1 MRLFIAVP
9 VPEYIADDLA
19 DLCSGIPGA
28 RWVPPENFHIT
39 LRFLGEIDGAQAD
52 DVHEALSRII
62 APGFEISLS
71 SVGTFGDQKK
81 TRALWAGV
89 DPSPALVH
97 LRDKVES
104 AAVRAGL
111 PPEPRR
117 FKPHVTLARFKNGS
131 AMAPEIHQ
139 FITRNALYRSE
150 AFFVERFTLFQSFLG
165 GEGAIYRP
173 EVDYELARRAA

>member
-1 MRLFIAVP
+1 MRLFVAVP
-9 VPEYIADDLA
+9 VPEHIADDLA

-52 DVHEALSRII
+52 DVHESLSRIA
-62 APGFEISLS
+62 APGFELSLAS
-71 SVGTFGDQKK
+71 MGAFGDQKK

-89 DPSPALVH
+89 DPSQSLSH

-117 FKPHVTLARFKNGS
+117 FKPHVTLARFRNGNGL
-131 AMAPEIHQ
+131 APEIHQ

-150 AFFVERFTLFQSFLG
+150 PFVVDHFTLFQSFLG

-173 EVDYELARRAA
+173 EVEYELARRAA

>member
-1 MRLFIAVP
+1 MRLFVAVP
-9 VPEYIADDLA
+9 VPEHIGDELA
-19 DLCSGIPGA
+19 DICSGIPGA

-39 LRFLGEIDGAQAD
+39 LRFLGELDGAQAD
-52 DVHEALSRII
+52 DVHEALSGIS
-62 APGFEISLS
+62 APSFELSLAT
-71 SVGTFGDQKK
+71 VGRFGDAKK
-81 TRALWAGV
+81 ARSIWAGV
-89 DPSPALVH
+89 DPNPSLTH

-131 AMAPEIHQ
+131 GMAPEIHD
-139 FITRNALYRSE
+139 FITRHALYRSE
-150 AFFVERFTLFQSFLG
+150 PFSVREFTLFQSFLG

-173 EVDYELARRAA
+173 EADYELFRRAA

>member
-1 MRLFIAVP
+1 MRLFVAIP
-9 VPEYIADDLA
+9 VPDHIGDDLA
-19 DLCSGIPGA
+19 DICSGIPGA
-28 RWVPPENFHIT
+28 RWVPPQNFHIT

-52 DVHEALSRII
+52 DVHEALSGIM
-62 APGFEISLS
+62 APGFELSLAT
-71 SVGTFGDQKK
+71 VGSFGDQKK
-81 TRALWAGV
+81 TRLLWAGV
-89 DPSPALVH
+89 DHNPALVH

-111 PPEPRR
+111 APEPRR

-131 AMAPEIHQ
+131 GIAPEIHQ

-150 AFFVERFTLFQSFLG
+150 PFFVQHFTLFQSFLG

-173 EVDYELARRAA
+173 EADYELIRRAA